1 MRKNELE
8 KVVEDKIE
16 IVKQAEINEI
26 IVLQGQIIPKRNH
39 TLFECSIDEKTVCI
53 AKYESAE
60 KEVSFDEAI
69 KKKEKLILG
78 RPKFKTKGKV
88 IIQKKHL
95 YISALNFKNVVKIL
109 EREYKLFGF
118 EYVKE

>member
-16 IVKQAEINEI
+16 IVKQAEIKET

-39 TLFECSIDEKTVCI
+39 TLFECSIAEKTVCK
-53 AKYESAE
+53 AKYEEVE
-60 KEVSFDEAI
+60 KVVTYGEANGV
-69 KKKEKLILG
+69 KEKIVLG

-88 IIQKKHL
+88 IIQKNHL